1 MPFVRIE
8 LVAGK
13 PREFR
18 QALLDQVH
26 EALVEAFRI
35 PDHDRTQRLFELPA
49 ENFEFPIARRP
60 DPILIEIT
68 CFSGRSVEAKRLLY
82 QRIAERLKERP
93 GVDPK
98 NVCVVLKEVQREN
111 WGFAGVGADQIDFGF
126 KVEV

>member
-1 MPFVRIE
+1 MPFIRVE

-13 PREFR
+13 SREFK
-18 QALLDQVH
+18 QAVLDQVH

-35 PDHDRTQRLFELPA
+35 PEDDRTQRLFELPR
-49 ENFEFPIARRP
+49 ESFEFPAARRP

-68 CFSGRSVEAKRLLY
+68 CFAGRSVEAKRLLY
-82 QRIAERLKERP
+82 RRLAERLKERP

-98 NVCVVLKEVQREN
+98 NVCVVLKEVPRAD
-111 WGFAGVGADQIDFGF
+111 WGFGGVGADQIDFGF